1 MLSAEEQDRINAAIA
16 EAERNTSGE
25 ISCILARRASSYA
38 ETPLGW
44 AAFLSLLVPLALVA
58 AGLEP
63 WNWSQG
69 WQVAGATPPE
79 AAVFAY
85 ALLQAGVFLAALA
98 LTAWRPLRL
107 LLAPRPLKDA
117 RVHKLA
123 LEQFLAK
130 GMHETQ
136 ARTGVLIL
144 ATHDER
150 HAEIVADE
158 GIYAKVSPE
167 VWAEAVAA
175 LITHMKRGD
184 PAGGFV
190 EAVRL
195 CGEVLAKHFP
205 PTGENPN
212 ELPDT
217 IILI

>member
-1 MLSAEEQDRINAAIA
+1 
-16 EAERNTSGE
+16 
-25 ISCILARRASSYA
+25 
-38 ETPLGW
+38 
-44 AAFLSLLVPLALVA
+44 
-58 AGLEP
+58 
-63 WNWSQG
+63 
-69 WQVAGATPPE
+69 
-79 AAVFAY
+79 
-85 ALLQAGVFLAALA
+85 
-98 LTAWRPLRL
+98 
-107 LLAPRPLKDA
+107 
-117 RVHKLA
+117 
-123 LEQFLAK
+123 
-130 GMHETQ
+130 
-136 ARTGVLIL
+136 VLIL